1 MTNPGRGEVAD
12 RLADLDWV
20 RIGAELDL
28 VGVAPLGPV
37 LSADE
42 CGAIRHGFD
51 DDARYRS
58 TVDMT
63 RHRYGSGVYR
73 YFAAPLPGLVDEL
86 RHSLWPRLLPV
97 ARDWAGRRNQPAP
110 WADMLDEWL
119 AQCHAQGQTRPTPLL
134 LRYGPGDWNALHRDL
149 YGEEVFPL
157 QVVVGLD
164 RPDVDYGGG
173 ELVVV
178 EQRPRAQ
185 SRATALRI
193 PQGHGVVLT
202 TRDRPAPS
210 AQGWTTNAMR
220 HGVSTVTWGLRH
232 TLGIIFHDAT

>member
-1 MTNPGRGEVAD
+1 VTTARQRPLARRA
-12 RLADLDWV
+12 ADLDWERV
-20 RIGAELDL
+20 VAELDST
-28 VGVAPLGPV
+28 GVSPLGSLLEPV
-37 LSADE
+37 E
-42 CGAIRHGFD
+42 CDQIRDGFYD
-51 DDARYRS
+51 DSRYRS

-73 YFAAPLPGLVDEL
+73 YFAAPLPRLVDDL
-86 RHSLWPRLLPV
+86 RHALWPRLLPV
-97 ARDWAGRRNQPAP
+97 ARDWAARRGTPAP
-110 WADMLDEWL
+110 WADSLDEWL
-119 AQCHAQGQTRPTPLL
+119 ALNHTQGQTRPTPLV

-149 YGEEVFPL
+149 YGELVFPL

-202 TRDRPAPS
+202 TQDRPA
-210 AQGWTTNAMR
+210 AGTRGWTRHAMR
-220 HGVSTVTWGLRH
+220 HGVSTVTWGQRH
-232 TLGIIFHDAT
+232 TLGIIFHDAA